1 MTAKPI
7 PGRHMDEAR
16 REQIRQ
22 ALRDGKA
29 VQQTDDGEAGDKLAC
44 EHDVLT
50 RIGDENLRLRWRS
63 PFDQRVPIS
72 SK

>member
-29 VQQTDDGEAGDKLAC
+29 VQQTDDGEAGD
-44 EHDVLT
+44 E
-50 RIGDENLRLRWRS
+50 
-63 PFDQRVPIS
+63 
-72 SK
+72 